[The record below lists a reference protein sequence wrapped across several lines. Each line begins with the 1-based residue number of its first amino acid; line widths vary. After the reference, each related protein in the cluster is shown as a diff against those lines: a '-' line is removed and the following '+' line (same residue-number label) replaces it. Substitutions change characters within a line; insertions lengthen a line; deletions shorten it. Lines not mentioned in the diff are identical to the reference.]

1 MPSYFLSTNKL
12 VIDTKD
18 ADYTAAAEELFQ
30 HPPAAKHSEAHDTY
44 TRSVHVKL
52 GAQSDPD
59 NVEAPIYDEIVRR
72 GGYTYADVEYDNE
85 LFFMT
90 ITLSTYFRDEA
101 TFNDY
106 FDWVMTQD
114 ILSAYAVEND
124 DPKAAYADPA
134 NSPGRGYT
142 EIVQT
147 TVDFNKPYRD

>member
-1 MPSYFLSTNKL
+1 MPSYFLSTNKI

-18 ADYTAAAEELFQ
+18 AAVTAVAEEIFQ

-59 NVEAPIYDEIVRR
+59 NVEAPIYEEIVRR

-101 TFNDY
+101 TFNNY
-106 FDWVMTQD
+106 SDWVMTQD

-147 TVDFNKPYRD
+147 MVDFNKPYRD

>member
-1 MPSYFLSTNKL
+1 MPSYFLSTNKI

-18 ADYTAAAEELFQ
+18 AAVTAVAEEIFQ

-101 TFNDY
+101 TFNNY
-106 FDWVMTQD
+106 SDWVMTQD

>member
-1 MPSYFLSTNKL
+1 MPSYFLSTNKI

-18 ADYTAAAEELFQ
+18 AAVTAVAEEIFQ

>member
-1 MPSYFLSTNKL
+1 MPSYFLSTNKI

-18 ADYTAAAEELFQ
+18 AAVTAVAEEIFQ

-59 NVEAPIYDEIVRR
+59 NVEAPIYEEIVRR

-90 ITLSTYFRDEA
+90 ITFSTYFRDEA